1 MTTAAAPQDR
11 LPDEPVLTVRGLDKR
26 YPGVHALQSL
36 DLDVLAGE
44 VHCLAGQNGAGK
56 STLVKL
62 LSGAETPDAGTISVA
77 GRSHTFRSPHDAQG
91 AGICT
96 IFQELSL
103 IPHLSVAENVMLG
116 DLPTGRGAVVSWRQ
130 MRRAAEEVLGR
141 LEVAFDVSA
150 PVHTLTVAQQ
160 QLVELA
166 KALRRDARVV
176 LLDEPTATLPGRDVQ
191 RLFRVMRT
199 LQDQGVGLIYISHR
213 LDEVYEVCDRIT
225 VLRDGRRVATHP
237 TADITPTD
245 LVREMI
251 GRPSA
256 SSLVGD
262 PEVDGVRR
270 RLGPGKAGEPVLAA
284 RGLGDG
290 SVLRGIDLTVRRGE
304 IVGVAGLV
312 GSGQSQ
318 LAECLFGAREVT
330 GGTVLIDGEPVR
342 LRSPRDAIARGVGL
356 LPQER
361 KRQGLVLGM
370 SVRENTTLADLSRFT
385 TGGVLRGRA
394 ETATTR
400 SMMGSLR
407 LKAYGPEQPANTLSG
422 GNQQKVV
429 LAKWLVGQSHVL
441 VFDEPTRGIDVGAKE
456 EIYRLIAEFV
466 SGGGAVLMISSELP
480 EVLMCDRVVVLAQGR
495 VAGELSHEE
504 IDVHGDAVLRL
515 FA

>member
-1 MTTAAAPQDR
+1 
-11 LPDEPVLTVRGLDKR
+11 
-26 YPGVHALQSL
+26 
-36 DLDVLAGE
+36 
-44 VHCLAGQNGAGK
+44 
-56 STLVKL
+56 
-62 LSGAETPDAGTISVA
+62 
-77 GRSHTFRSPHDAQG
+77 
-91 AGICT
+91 
-96 IFQELSL
+96 
-103 IPHLSVAENVMLG
+103 
-116 DLPTGRGAVVSWRQ
+116 
-130 MRRAAEEVLGR
+130 
-141 LEVAFDVSA
+141 
-150 PVHTLTVAQQ
+150 
-160 QLVELA
+160 
-166 KALRRDARVV
+166 
-176 LLDEPTATLPGRDVQ
+176 
-191 RLFRVMRT
+191 MRT

>member
-1 MTTAAAPQDR
+1 VTVVPQQD
-11 LPDEPVLTVRGLDKR
+11 PASAEPLLSVRGLDKR
-26 YPGVHALQSL
+26 YPGVHALQHL
-36 DLDVLAGE
+36 DLDIWAGE

-56 STLVKL
+56 STLVKML
-62 LSGAETPDAGTISVA
+62 CGAETPDAGTISVA
-77 GRSHTFRSPHDAQG
+77 GRPCSFRGPQEAQA

-103 IPHLSVAENVMLG
+103 IPNLSVAENVLLG
-116 DLPTGRGAVVSWRQ
+116 DLPRGRIPVINWQR
-130 MRRAAEEVLGR
+130 MRHDAQEVLAR
-141 LEVAFDVSA
+141 LDVAFDVSA
-150 PVHTLTVAQQ
+150 PLHSLTVAQQ

-176 LLDEPTATLPGRDVQ
+176 LLDEPTATLPGRDVR

-199 LQDQGVGLIYISHR
+199 LQEQGVALIYISHR
-213 LDEVYEVCDRIT
+213 LDEVYKVCQRIT
-225 VLRDGRRVATHP
+225 VLRDGRLVATHR
-237 TADITPTD
+237 TEDITATD

-251 GRPSA
+251 GRPS
-256 SSLVGD
+256 SHSMVGN

-270 RLGPGKAGEPVLAA
+270 RVGGGRPSGEPVLQA

-290 SVLRGIDLTVRRGE
+290 SVLQDIDLTVHRGE
-304 IVGVAGLV
+304 VVGVAGLV

-318 LAECLFGAREVT
+318 LAECLFGAREITEGAVAIN
-330 GGTVLIDGEPVR
+330 GETVC

-370 SVRENTTLADLSRFT
+370 SVRENTTLADLKRFS

-394 ETATTR
+394 ETAATR
-400 SMMGSLR
+400 SLMGKLK
-407 LKAYGPEQPANTLSG
+407 LKAYGPEQSTGTLSG

-429 LAKWLVGQSHVL
+429 LARWLVGRSHVL
-441 VFDEPTRGIDVGAKE
+441 IFDEPTRGIDVGARE
-456 EIYRLIAEFV
+456 EIYRLVTEFV
-466 SGGGAVLMISSELP
+466 DGGGSALLISSELS

-495 VAGELSHEE
+495 VAGELPHEE
-504 IDVHGDAVLRL
+504 IDPHGDAVLKL